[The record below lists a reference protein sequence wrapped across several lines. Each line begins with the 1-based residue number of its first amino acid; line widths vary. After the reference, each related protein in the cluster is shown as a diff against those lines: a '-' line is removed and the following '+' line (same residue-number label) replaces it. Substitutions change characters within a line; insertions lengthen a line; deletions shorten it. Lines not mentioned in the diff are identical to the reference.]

1 MDTPIALSIWL
12 AFGAGLYA
20 LLRNAGQGMYFEGLA
35 MLVFLLSLGRF
46 MEQSARRKAGDAAE
60 RLVKLVPAFCRKLP
74 NYPEDETA
82 EEAAVVQLQR
92 GDVLLV
98 RAGEVIPADGCI
110 LTGESEVDEAMLT
123 GEKPARTQT
132 TG

>member
-1 MDTPIALSIWL
+1 
-12 AFGAGLYA
+12 
-20 LLRNAGQGMYFEGLA
+20 MYFEGLA

-74 NYPEDETA
+74 NYPDDETA

-110 LTGESEVDEAMLT
+110 LTGEAVFAAEG
-123 GEKPARTQT
+123 GEGGDFGIGVQGNGVAGGSVPF
-132 TG
+132 G